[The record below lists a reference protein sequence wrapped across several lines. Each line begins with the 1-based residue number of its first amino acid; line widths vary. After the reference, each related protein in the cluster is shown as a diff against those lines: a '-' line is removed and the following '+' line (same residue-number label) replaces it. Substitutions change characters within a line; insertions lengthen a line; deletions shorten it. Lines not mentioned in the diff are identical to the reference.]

1 MITSTSSI
9 KVIHMIEECRHF
21 GAVKDFLCKLPTDW
35 WSLGKSFFLTV
46 KLLLSWCICFNGKA
60 SPPMIF
66 TLEQLFPLLFILLA
80 QY

>member
-46 KLLLSWCICFNGKA
+46 KLLLSW
-60 SPPMIF
+60 
-66 TLEQLFPLLFILLA
+66 
-80 QY
+80 